1 MEEGVHAVC
10 HLQRDGRT
18 HGVFLVQR
26 RFGIDALVILR
37 APGDGPYLRFG
48 CKTIRRELIED
59 GEGKPVAVLRRELIA
74 ESKTV
79 IIEPEADIHTQ
90 LLRRKRHLHL
100 VMLIPDEALLSPDG
114 LPCRVGTI
122 VRAGLHRPTEVA
134 QRVSTGEEHK
144 AHRRRQEDVLA
155 LVGNRVSRLPL
166 TQCKR
171 QGHPPVRG

>member
-59 GEGKPVAVLRRELIA
+59 GDGKPVAVLRRELIT

-79 IIEPEADIHTQ
+79 IVEPEADIHTQ
-90 LLRRKRHLHL
+90 LLRRKSHLHL